1 MATDPASTLSTL
13 SLNDK
18 DDPLLK
24 PVPFG
29 RPMRDTHFSFAPTY
43 NPLNHGSFGAY
54 PKYVLRR
61 LRELQDQCEAR
72 PDVFIRYE
80 YPKLLDDSRTAVA
93 SYLNVPVEEVV
104 LVPNASV
111 ATNIV
116 LRNLKYEQGDVIVH
130 FSTVYGAVAKLVDSV
145 KETTV
150 VESVVVDLA
159 YPVDDDAVVDAF
171 VATIKGIKE
180 GGKNPRIAI
189 FDTVSSMPGVRMPQ
203 ERLVGICKEEGVLS
217 VVDGAHGAGHLD
229 LKIAAVDP
237 DFLVTNLH
245 K

>member
-1 MATDPASTLSTL
+1 MATDPTTSISTL
-13 SLNDK
+13 SLNDN

-24 PVPFG
+24 PVSFG
-29 RPMRDTHFSFAPTY
+29 RSMRETHFSFAPTY
-43 NPLNHGSFGAY
+43 NNLNHGSFGAY

-72 PDVFIRYE
+72 PDVFIRYD
-80 YPKLLDDSRTAVA
+80 YPKLLDDSRAAVA
-93 SYLNVPVEEVV
+93 SYLAVPVDDVV

-116 LRNLKYEQGDVIVH
+116 LRNLKYKRGDVIVH

-150 VESVVVDLA
+150 VESVIVDLV
-159 YPVDDDAVVDAF
+159 YPVNDDTVVDAF
-171 VATIKGIKE
+171 VNAIKSIKQ

-203 ERLVGICKEEGVLS
+203 ERLVAVCKDEGVLS
-217 VVDGAHGAGHLD
+217 IVDAAHGAGHLD